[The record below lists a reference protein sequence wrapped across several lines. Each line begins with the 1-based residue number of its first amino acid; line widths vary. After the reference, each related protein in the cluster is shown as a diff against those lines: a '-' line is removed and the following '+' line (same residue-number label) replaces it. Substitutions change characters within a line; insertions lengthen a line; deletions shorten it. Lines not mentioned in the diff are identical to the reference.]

1 MTTRELEIINRLD
14 KIASAEWDLNMKD
27 RWTSADWELD
37 SKLSNERFALGKELR
52 KIRGEAA

>member
-14 KIASAEWDLNMKD
+14 EITSIEWDMNMKD

-52 KIRGEAA
+52 EIRGEAA